1 MARKPKVALSPE
13 PEPGSAQQAAS
24 IREVPTLDD
33 LLGQDHAVALLR
45 AALSSGRI
53 HHAWVFHGP
62 VGVGKFT
69 AAMAFAAMLL
79 DPTTA
84 PDLSGK
90 LAPDPDSQVQHLIRT
105 NSHPDLHIVTKELAA
120 ISSDPEIRDRKQRV
134 IPVQVVREFLIEP
147 AQRTRSVLGK
157 SLASKVFIV
166 DEAELLAPAGQ
177 DAMLKTLEEPPEGTV
192 IILVTPSEERLL
204 PTVRSRSQ
212 RVAFT
217 PLDDKA
223 MREWYRRA
231 GLPEDPPE
239 RRDWVL
245 RFAGGSPGWAA
256 SAIEHDLYAWE
267 QTLAPALASLDRGTP
282 VPELGAALYAL
293 VEEKAAA
300 AVKSNPDASKEAA
313 NIYWARRLLS
323 YLAERYRL
331 AHRDAL
337 LRAGGPAPASVSAPF
352 LRATEALAA
361 AENHAAANVNLNIV
375 MENLAA
381 QLAMRLARPAAARAR

>member
-1 MARKPKVALSPE
+1 MARKTKAPAPE
-13 PEPGSAQQAAS
+13 PDLTSAVATAPKA
-24 IREVPTLDD
+24 VPTLDD

-45 AALSSGRI
+45 AAASSGRI

-79 DPTTA
+79 DPTAA

-105 NSHPDLHIVTKELAA
+105 GAHPDLHIVTKELAA

-147 AQRTRSVLGK
+147 AQRTRTVLGK
-157 SLASKVFIV
+157 SIASKVFIV

-223 MREWYRRA
+223 MREWYCRA

-282 VPELGAALYAL
+282 VPELGAALHAL

-300 AVKSNPDASKEAA
+300 AVKASPEASKEAA

-337 LRAGGPAPASVSAPF
+337 LRPGGPPPASTSAPF
-352 LRATEALAA
+352 LRATEVLSA
-361 AENHAAANVNLNIV
+361 AETHAATNVNLSIV

-381 QLAMRLARPAAARAR
+381 QLATRLARPAAARGR